1 MTEREEF
8 CLRPMAEGDIAV
20 VSAMEKAEYG
30 AYWPA
35 TNFERE
41 LTANAVARYI
51 VLTRGGGEVLGFA
64 GLWIQVDEGHVV
76 NVVVPAVERGRGY
89 GKLLLHGL
97 LRIMVDLQLTL
108 ATLEVRRDNA
118 VARGLYRGFGFW
130 EVGERKRY
138 YSDGEDAI
146 IMTTDDLDS
155 EAFQRRHAAVAS
167 AIEAQF
173 PGVVWEVGTVG
184 EPG

>member
-1 MTEREEF
+1 MT
-8 CLRPMAEGDIAV
+8 ANDIPV
-20 VSAMEKAEYG
+20 VSAMEKAAYG

-41 LTANAVARYI
+41 LTANPVARYI
-51 VLTRGGGEVLGFA
+51 VLTRGDQVLGFA

-76 NVVVPAVERGRGY
+76 NVVVPAEERGNGY

-108 ATLEVRRDNA
+108 ATLEVRRDND
-118 VARGLYRGFGFW
+118 VARALYRGHGFW

-155 EAFQRRHAAVAS
+155 EAFQRRYGSAES
-167 AIEAQF
+167 AIEGRF
-173 PGVVWEVGTVG
+173 PGLTVQLPTEG
-184 EPG
+184 